1 MPLRRLSLLL
11 VPLAGLG
18 LLWVLL
24 WTGHE
29 PAPPPPPGAPDAE
42 SRESVAGTAVVEPG
56 REPAAEPEIALP
68 PGTLTAK
75 ELRRLFRDRTVLSRT
90 VVQERE
96 SFSYYHPDGEV
107 RQLRDGRKR
116 YGRWR
121 VLKNGRICLQMEQLP
136 EKCRIV
142 VLRPDGSYRKFI
154 VKRNGD
160 HQPSV
165 DYVRFWPGNP
175 YNI

>member
-1 MPLRRLSLLL
+1 MRRLSLLL

-29 PAPPPPPGAPDAE
+29 PARPPPPVEAPRPADAG
-42 SRESVAGTAVVEPG
+42 SVAGPAVAESASG
-56 REPAAEPEIALP
+56 PASAAEIALP
-68 PGTLTAK
+68 QGTLTAK

-142 VLRPDGSYRKFI
+142 VRQPDGSYRKFV
-154 VKRNGD
+154 VKRSGD

>member
-1 MPLRRLSLLL
+1 VRRLSLLL

-29 PAPPPPPGAPDAE
+29 PVDEPSSEAPG
-42 SRESVAGTAVVEPG
+42 SSESVTAPASAEATGEPV
-56 REPAAEPEIALP
+56 AEAEIALP
-68 PGTLTAK
+68 PGTLSAK

-107 RQLRDGRKR
+107 RQLRDGQKR

-142 VLRPDGSYRKFI
+142 ALQPDGSYRKFV